1 MKRTI
6 TTKAERATANIADRD
21 NLGLPGAACRPDVG
35 KGSAFPAAATANAAA
50 PPIGDGLPGRK
61 IGRTLNKKDE
71 PFRSSPKEKDMKRKI
86 TEPAIEDPKSKIRNR
101 NLLLILIIAVV
112 ALGVFGTGM
121 SILEQSAKDEMLARK
136 NQNYKPSLLGR
147 VNPFLPDPTPTPT
160 PQLSKELIYAGQRLL
175 AVEDANANAAPP
187 ADLAVWRP
195 LSGVWW
201 VLGANQQSTSQQWG
215 LPADKPVPGDYD
227 GDGKTDFAIFRSGDW
242 WIMRSSDS
250 SSSSSSSSYMISLGA
265 SGDRPAQAD
274 FDGDGRTDPAVY
286 HEDGANGVWKILL
299 STTNQVYEQQYGLAS
314 DTPAP
319 ADYDGDGRADLAVRR
334 ESNNTFYSRNSS
346 NSQTQSA
353 VIGTTGDL
361 PVPSDYDGDGR
372 ADYALFRPSDT
383 KWYIRESSTQT
394 VTQTQWGIS
403 GDKLVQNDYDG
414 DGKTDLAVWRESTGT
429 WYIRQSASN
438 GALRQEQF
446 GVLNDIPVPAFY
458 RR

>member
-1 MKRTI
+1 MKSI
-6 TTKAERATANIADRD
+6 NQ
-21 NLGLPGAACRPDVG
+21 
-35 KGSAFPAAATANAAA
+35 S
-50 PPIGDGLPGRK
+50 
-61 IGRTLNKKDE
+61 
-71 PFRSSPKEKDMKRKI
+71 
-86 TEPAIEDPKSKIRNR
+86 KSQIRNW
-101 NLLLILIIAVV
+101 NWFAILIISVV

-121 SILEQSAKDEMLARK
+121 SFLEQSAKDEMLARK
-136 NQNYKPSLLGR
+136 APGYQPTLLGR
-147 VNPFLPDPTPTPT
+147 VNPFLPTPSPTPT
-160 PQLSKELIYAGQRLL
+160 PQLSREYLYAGSRLL

-195 LSGVWW
+195 SSGVWW
-201 VLGANQQSTSQQWG
+201 VLNGNQQTTSQQWG

-227 GDGKTDFAIFRSGDW
+227 GDGKTDFAIWRNGDW

-250 SSSSSSSSYMISLGA
+250 SSYMISLGG
-265 SGDRPAQAD
+265 SGDAPAQAD

-286 HEDGANGVWKILL
+286 HKDGANGVWKILL
-299 STTNQVYEQQYGLAS
+299 STTNQVYEQQYGLS
-314 DTPAP
+314 DDKPAP

-353 VIGTTGDL
+353 VIGTAGDV

-383 KWYIRESSTQT
+383 KWYIRESSTGT

-429 WYIRQSASN
+429 WYIRQSATN
-438 GALRQEQF
+438 GSLRQQQF
-446 GVLNDIPVPAFY
+446 GVLGDIPVPAFY

>member
-1 MKRTI
+1 M
-6 TTKAERATANIADRD
+6 EQV
-21 NLGLPGAACRPDVG
+21 GA
-35 KGSAFPAAATANAAA
+35 
-50 PPIGDGLPGRK
+50 
-61 IGRTLNKKDE
+61 
-71 PFRSSPKEKDMKRKI
+71 
-86 TEPAIEDPKSKIRNR
+86 
-101 NLLLILIIAVV
+101 
-112 ALGVFGTGM
+112 
-121 SILEQSAKDEMLARK
+121 QDEMLARK

-195 LSGVWW
+195 SSGVWW
-201 VLGANQQSTSQQWG
+201 VLNGNQQTTSQQWG

-227 GDGKTDFAIFRSGDW
+227 GDGKTDFAIWRNGDW

-250 SSSSSSSSYMISLGA
+250 SNYMISLGA
-265 SGDRPAQAD
+265 AGDAPAQAD

-353 VIGTTGDL
+353 VIGTDGRPARPVGLRRRRPRRLRPL
-361 PVPSDYDGDGR
+361 PALRHQMVHPRKFDPDGDSNPMGNLR
-372 ADYALFRPSDT
+372 RQARPE
-383 KWYIRESSTQT
+383 R
-394 VTQTQWGIS
+394 
-403 GDKLVQNDYDG
+403 LRRRRQNRPRRLARIDG
-414 DGKTDLAVWRESTGT
+414 NVVHPPVRLKRRTTAGAV
-429 WYIRQSASN
+429 
-438 GALRQEQF
+438 
-446 GVLNDIPVPAFY
+446 
-458 RR
+458 RRLE